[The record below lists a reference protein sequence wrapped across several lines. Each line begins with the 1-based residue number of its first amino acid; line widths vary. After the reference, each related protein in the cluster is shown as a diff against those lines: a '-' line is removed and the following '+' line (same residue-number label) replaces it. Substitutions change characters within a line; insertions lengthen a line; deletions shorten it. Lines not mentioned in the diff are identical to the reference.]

1 MDVARARMPRVTRGK
16 PGHDAQNEMRCRQLA
31 VVAGKSARGDGRDE
45 ARYGREGGLACRP
58 GAGS

>member
-1 MDVARARMPRVTRGK
+1 MPRVTRGK